1 MKKWSPYLWKLIW
14 VIGLFLLTI
23 ISYDIKNEVRVMSAS
38 TFSIA
43 PVFWTN
49 FITLFLWGVY
59 LSLILIKKWTININL
74 PLLICACIPCFL
86 FSIFVPLATILPLSL
101 PIGGIWFNKAISSY
115 FIEIVAG
122 FTFMLSIF
130 NNLESDNDKK
140 VDDKIHNNS

>member
-49 FITLFLWGVY
+49 LFLSFYGVSIY
-59 LSLILIKKWTININL
+59 H
-74 PLLICACIPCFL
+74 L
-86 FSIFVPLATILPLSL
+86 F
-101 PIGGIWFNKAISSY
+101 
-115 FIEIVAG
+115 
-122 FTFMLSIF
+122 
-130 NNLESDNDKK
+130 
-140 VDDKIHNNS
+140 